1 MFWLAYLSS
10 ATRPFSQA
18 ELIELLTRSREKNS
32 RLGITGLLLY
42 RGGNFMQVLEGEER
56 AVLEL
61 YDTIRRDSRHYGQF
75 ILDQGHCDER
85 QFSDWSMG
93 FQNLSDQAVQTIPG
107 FSPFMNIR
115 LSVEEFQADPGLCWG
130 LLDLFRKRVI

>member
-1 MFWLAYLSS
+1 MFWLAYVSS
-10 ATRPFSQA
+10 ATQLFSKA
-18 ELIELLTRSREKNS
+18 DLVDLLIRSREKNS

-42 RGGNFMQVLEGEER
+42 RDGNFMQVLEGEEK

-61 YDTIRRDSRHYGQF
+61 YGTICRDSRHFGQF
-75 ILDQGHCDER
+75 ILDQGHCDAR
-85 QFSDWSMG
+85 QFSEWAMG
-93 FQNLSDQAVQTIPG
+93 FRDLSGQDVRAIPG

-115 LSVEEFQADPGLCWG
+115 LSVEEFKADPGLCWG